1 MVLADAPASRYGEA
15 ALSAGLGDLDWVSR
29 CALGHD
35 GLIRHLAR
43 SHTVVP
49 AKLFTVFRSEES
61 ARAHALAGRRSL
73 DRVFRHVE
81 GCREWGV
88 RVLLEEAR
96 DRRGSG
102 ARPVP
107 RARAGAAFL
116 RRKSRLLH
124 ARADQR
130 KARAAAE
137 TTHRAL
143 VRMARDARRLAT
155 AAAPAAR
162 RLLLDAAY
170 LVPRGEDRRFRVEVG
185 RWARR
190 HAPLGH
196 RVTVTG
202 PWPPYNFVG
211 SRS

>member
-1 MVLADAPASRYGEA
+1 MVLAEAPASRYGEA
-15 ALSAGLGDLDWVSR
+15 ALRAGMRDLDWVSR

-43 SHTVVP
+43 NDTVVP
-49 AKLFTVFRSEES
+49 AKLFTIFRSEES
-61 ARAHALAGRRSL
+61 ARAHALAERSRL
-73 DRVFRHVE
+73 DRVFRHVG

-96 DRRGSG
+96 PRRGSG
-102 ARPVP
+102 D
-107 RARAGAAFL
+107 RAPAGAGAAFL
-116 RRKSRLLH
+116 RRKSRLLR
-124 ARADQR
+124 ARSDQG

-137 TTHRAL
+137 AAHRAL
-143 VRMARDARRLAT
+143 GRMARDSRRLAPP
-155 AAAPAAR
+155 AVPAAR

-170 LVPRGEDRRFRVEVG
+170 LVPRKEDRRFRAAVG

-202 PWPPYNFVG
+202 PWPPYSFVG
-211 SRS
+211 SRP